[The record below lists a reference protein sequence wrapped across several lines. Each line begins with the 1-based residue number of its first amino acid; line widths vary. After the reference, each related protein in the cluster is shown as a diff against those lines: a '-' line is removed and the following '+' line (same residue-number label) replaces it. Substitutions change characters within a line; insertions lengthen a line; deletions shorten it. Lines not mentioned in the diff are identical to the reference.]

1 VSLVVVAGEA
11 LDVDAVIAAVDEA
24 GYEAT
29 VR

>member
-1 VSLVVVAGEA
+1 VSLVVAGEA